1 MRSGPRGDGL
11 VWTPEAILYAIELWV
26 RRHGRVPAARDWDRA
41 GEDHPSRQTV
51 QRVFGRWNR
60 AIRTAGYR
68 PRRPGEHR
76 QRTRGYVRDEGGRFL
91 ALPTLAPSSAARSV
105 AT

>member
-11 VWTPEAILYAIELWV
+11 VWTHDTILYALHLWV
-26 RRHGRVPAARDWDRA
+26 RRHGRPPAAREWDRA

-60 AIRTAGYR
+60 AYQSPR
-68 PRRPGEHR
+68 P
-76 QRTRGYVRDEGGRFL
+76 TFL
-91 ALPTLAPSSAARSV
+91 LSSAPLRESSLNC
-105 AT
+105 TQWQPR

>member
-11 VWTPEAILYAIELWV
+11 VWTPETILYALHLWV
-26 RRHGRVPAARDWDRA
+26 RRHGRPPAAREWDRA

-60 AIRTAGYR
+60 AIHAAGHA
-68 PRRPGEHR
+68 PRRPGERHR
-76 QRTRGYVRDEGGRFL
+76 QEVLSVTPTGATLACARAGPERDEGAG
-91 ALPTLAPSSAARSV
+91 
-105 AT
+105 

>member
-11 VWTPEAILYAIELWV
+11 VWTPDTILYALELWA
-26 RRHGRVPAARDWDRA
+26 RRHGRPPSAREWNRA

-60 AIRTAGYR
+60 AIRAAGYR
-68 PRRPGEHR
+68 PRKPGELRRRDHVR
-76 QRTRGYVRDEGGRFL
+76 LRDEYGRFL
-91 ALPTLAPSSAARSV
+91 SPQGEGA
-105 AT
+105 

>member
-11 VWTPEAILYAIELWV
+11 VWTHETILYALELWT
-26 RRHGRVPAARDWDRA
+26 RRHGRPPAAREWDRA

-60 AIRTAGYR
+60 AIHAAGYR
-68 PRRPGEHR
+68 PRRPGELR
-76 QRTRGYVRDEGGRFL
+76 RRESARRRDEYGRFL
-91 ALPTLAPSSAARSV
+91 PTQAETA
-105 AT
+105 

>member
-11 VWTPEAILYAIELWV
+11 VWTRDTILYAIELWA
-26 RRHGRVPAARDWDRA
+26 RRNGHPPAARDWNRA

-60 AIRTAGYR
+60 AIRAAGYR
-68 PRRPGEHR
+68 PRRPGELR
-76 QRTRGYVRDEGGRFL
+76 RRNPVRRRDEKGRFL
-91 ALPTLAPSSAARSV
+91 PLT
-105 AT
+105 ATTES

>member
-11 VWTPEAILYAIELWV
+11 VWTHETILYALDLWA
-26 RRHGRVPAARDWDRA
+26 RRHGGPPAAREWNRA

-60 AIRTAGYR
+60 AIHAAGHR
-68 PRRPGEHR
+68 PLRQGEVRRR
-76 QRTRGYVRDEGGRFL
+76 QHGWLRDDRGRFL
-91 ALPTLAPSSAARSV
+91 SPRSEP
-105 AT
+105 A

>member
-11 VWTPEAILYAIELWV
+11 VWTHETILYALDLWA
-26 RRHGRVPAARDWDRA
+26 RRHGRPPAAREWNRA

-60 AIRTAGYR
+60 AIQAAGHQ
-68 PRRPGEHR
+68 PRRPGELR
-76 QRTRGYVRDEGGRFL
+76 DRPRVSVRDELGRFL
-91 ALPTLAPSSAARSV
+91 SPQSETA
-105 AT
+105 